1 MDRRSPETTISWRVV
16 GLVVLLAVLPY
27 LNALTAGFTLDDE
40 TVIRANPVVTQGL
53 DAVRIFASPMDPKDV
68 SYHRPFTVLTYAINE
83 AVAPGFALPFHA
95 VNIMLHA
102 AVAVLVF
109 VLASW
114 LFESQRV
121 SLVAA
126 ALFAVHPIHTEAV
139 TSVVGRAELLC
150 ALFGLIA
157 MLSAARADA
166 SASRTLRTVCDT
178 VSLLA
183 FSLAILSKESGLTVL
198 PLIFLLR
205 SACRGEP
212 LVPGMFRGLCSV
224 ACVPYVLCAVVLLAL
239 RLYVAGTPHVYSVS
253 ALDNVLAVVSW
264 PERIRSALGILWD
277 YFGLLNFPL
286 VLAADYSYN
295 QVPVITTWA
304 DPRSLAGGVLV
315 IAALV
320 VALRGRP
327 PIAFAAVL
335 PFVALSL
342 TCNLLFPIGTV
353 KAERLLYFP
362 SVGWMLLLAHGFDR
376 LLGMPRYRRAVAGAL
391 VFMCAS
397 FIGRT
402 WVRNRDWQDNFTLA
416 RSMVASAP
424 QSAKSLSNFGVALLK
439 QGHRAAALEQFHAS
453 LAIFPM
459 SESAFGIATAL
470 NEQGQS
476 DEAIEWLRRTLEIT
490 PALLKAHTDLC
501 HHLLSRDDFA
511 AAARACR
518 DGLRYHPTDANLLK
532 GLGLSLMGSG
542 ETEKATE
549 ILRRS
554 LALNPHDD
562 ELRSYLASLGPA
574 VARRDEER

>member
-1 MDRRSPETTISWRVV
+1 MDRRPTERTISWPAV

-40 TVIRANPVVTQGL
+40 TVIRTNPVVTRGL
-53 DAVRIFASPMDPKDV
+53 DPWRILASPMDPKDV
-68 SYHRPFTVLTYAINE
+68 SYHRPLTVLTYAINE

-95 VNIMLHA
+95 VNILLHA
-102 AVAVLVF
+102 GVAVLVL

-114 LFESQRV
+114 LFESTRV
-121 SLVAA
+121 PLIAA
-126 ALFAVHPIHTEAV
+126 ALFAIHPIHTEAV

-150 ALFGLIA
+150 ALFGLMAI
-157 MLSAARADA
+157 LSAARADA
-166 SASRTLRTVCDT
+166 GASRMVCVVYDA

-198 PLIFLLR
+198 PLIFLFR
-205 SACRGEP
+205 SACRREP
-212 LVPGMFRGLCSV
+212 LLPGMLRGLCSV
-224 ACVPYVLCAVVLLAL
+224 ECVPYVLCAAVLLAL
-239 RLYVAGTPHVYSVS
+239 RLYVAGPPRVYSVS

-264 PERIRSALGILWD
+264 PERLRSALGILWD

-286 VLAADYSYN
+286 MLAADYSYN
-295 QVPVITTWA
+295 QVPVVMTWA
-304 DPRSLAGGVLV
+304 DPRSLAGGCIL

-327 PIAFAAVL
+327 ALAFAAVL

-342 TCNLLFPIGTV
+342 TSNLLFPIGTL
-353 KAERLLYFP
+353 KAERLLYLP
-362 SVGWMLLLAHGFDR
+362 SVGWALLLAYGFDR
-376 LLGMPRYRRAVAGAL
+376 LQRLPRYRRAAVGAL
-391 VFMCAS
+391 AFMGAC

-402 WVRNRDWQDNFTLA
+402 WVRNRDWQDNITLA
-416 RSMVASAP
+416 HSMVASAP

-439 QGHRAAALEQFHAS
+439 QGQRAAAIEQFQAS

-459 SESAFGIATAL
+459 GESAFGIATAL
-470 NEQGQS
+470 NEQGQT
-476 DEAIEWLRRTLEIT
+476 DAAIEWLRKTLNIA

-518 DGLRYHPTDANLLK
+518 NGLRYSPADANLLK
-532 GLGLSLMGSG
+532 GLGSSLMGTG
-542 ETEKATE
+542 ETEKAIE
-549 ILRRS
+549 ILHRS

-562 ELRSYLASLGPA
+562 ELRDYLASLAATTAASGQG
-574 VARRDEER
+574 